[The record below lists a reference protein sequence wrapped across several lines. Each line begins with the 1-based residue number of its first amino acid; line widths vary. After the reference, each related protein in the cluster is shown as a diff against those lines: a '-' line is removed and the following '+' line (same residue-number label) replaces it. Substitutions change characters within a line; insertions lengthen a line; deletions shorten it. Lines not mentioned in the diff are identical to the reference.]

1 MRPILI
7 CILILTSSSAWAHC
21 AHRHRCN
28 HEAYSFPESRRWTY
42 QEDSDGAW
50 RYYEGQGGGWG
61 DSFYG
66 ENGGT
71 AHYGD

>member
-1 MRPILI
+1 MRT
-7 CILILTSSSAWAHC
+7 ILILALTLAAAPAWAHC
-21 AHRHRCN
+21 RHHCN
-28 HEAYSFPESRRWTY
+28 NRNDYETSRRWTY
-42 QEDSDGAW
+42 QENSDGAW